1 MAHDVLLGIDF
12 GTFNTVAM
20 VRRGGGEAR
29 SLLFDG
35 SPLLPSAVLLEGAG
49 DVLSGAE
56 AVRSA
61 RVQPDRY
68 EPNPKRRMA
77 DGIVLLGGHETDVVD
92 LVAAVLGRV
101 AAEARQVVGQLPD
114 RVVVTHPEI
123 WGASRLSRLTEAVV
137 RAGLPGPMLV
147 SEPIAAAAY
156 FLGQGGRVGAGQ
168 CAVVY
173 DFGAGT
179 FDAGVVRR
187 GPAGA
192 LTVLASEGLPEVGG
206 LDLDAA
212 LVEHLGRLIA
222 QRDPDGWD
230 RLRRPATAADRR
242 ARWQLWEDVRLAKE
256 SLSRRSQ
263 TLVHLPVLDETVP
276 VSRDEFE
283 QLAEPVIARTVAVT
297 RAAVRSAGI
306 GLSDVGGVFLVG
318 GSSRVPLV
326 ATLLHRAFGMPPTVL
341 EQPELVVAE
350 GALIL
355 LDACEERTPTGV
367 TMRLPADG
375 GSQEAAAQAG
385 ATAARPAPVPQGS
398 TQGSTQSSPQSSP
411 QRVVQLAPASPT
423 AGRAP
428 RSDEAAEPGRGRSIR
443 RHLTDPWSVAAA
455 VLLGALSGTAGGLAG
470 ASTAAVLTAGA
481 VVAVIVH
488 TVRVALGIVFD
499 R

>member
-1 MAHDVLLGIDF
+1 MAQGVLLGIDF

-20 VRRGGGEAR
+20 VRRGSGEAR

-35 SPLLPSAVLLEGAG
+35 SPLLPSAVLLEGPG

-61 RVQPDRY
+61 RVHPDRY

-77 DGIVLLGGHETDVVD
+77 DGIVLLGGYETDVVD

-101 AAEARQVVGQLPD
+101 ASEARQIVGQFPD
-114 RVVVTHPEI
+114 RVVVTHPET
-123 WGASRLSRLTEAVV
+123 WGKSRLSRLTAAAV
-137 RAGLPGPMLV
+137 RAGLPNPILV

-156 FLGQGGRVGAGQ
+156 FLGQVGRVGAGQ

-187 GPAGA
+187 DPGGA

-222 QRDPDGWD
+222 QRDRDAWD

-263 TLVHLPVLDETVP
+263 TLVHLPVLDDAVP

-306 GLSDVGGVFLVG
+306 GPSDVGGIFLVG

-350 GALIL
+350 GSLIL

-367 TMRLPADG
+367 TMRLPADAG
-375 GSQEAAAQAG
+375 SEETVSQETVSQARG
-385 ATAARPAPVPQGS
+385 TATGPSPAPQG
-398 TQGSTQSSPQSSP
+398 SP
-411 QRVVQLAPASPT
+411 QRVMQLSPASPT
-423 AGRAP
+423 AGRAS
-428 RSDEAAEPGRGRSIR
+428 RVDEAGEPGRGRSIR
-443 RHLTDPWSVAAA
+443 RHLTDPWSAAAA
-455 VLLGALSGTAGGLAG
+455 VLLGALSGTVGGLAG

-481 VVAVIVH
+481 VVTVIVH

>member
-1 MAHDVLLGIDF
+1 MAHGVLLGIDF

-35 SPLLPSAVLLEGAG
+35 SPLLPSAVLLEGPG

-101 AAEARQVVGQLPD
+101 ASEARQVVGRLPD

-123 WGASRLSRLTEAVV
+123 WGTSRLSRLTEAAV
-137 RAGLPGPMLV
+137 RAGLPDPMLV
-147 SEPIAAAAY
+147 AEPIAAAAY
-156 FLGQGGRVGAGQ
+156 FLGQVGRVGAGQ

-179 FDAGVVRR
+179 FDASVVRR
-187 GPAGA
+187 GPGGA

-212 LVEHLGRLIA
+212 LVEHLGRLVA
-222 QRDPDGWD
+222 HRARDAWD
-230 RLRRPATAADRR
+230 RLRQPATAADRR
-242 ARWQLWEDVRLAKE
+242 AHRQLWEDVRLAKE

-306 GLSDVGGVFLVG
+306 GLSDVGGIFLVG

-350 GALIL
+350 GSLIL

-367 TMRLPADG
+367 TMRLPADA
-375 GSQEAAAQAG
+375 GSEETVAQARG
-385 ATAARPAPVPQGS
+385 TAAGPAPVPQGS
-398 TQGSTQSSPQSSP
+398 P
-411 QRVVQLAPASPT
+411 QRVTQLSPASPT
-423 AGRAP
+423 AGRAS
-428 RSDEAAEPGRGRSIR
+428 RVDEAVEPGRGRSVR

-470 ASTAAVLTAGA
+470 AGTAAVLTAG
-481 VVAVIVH
+481 VMVAVIVH
-488 TVRVALGIVFD
+488 VVRVALGIVFD